1 MINDVPPRT
10 GFAIIANFYSGKEEK
25 GRQSMENRARFIIPV
40 DNEIELRILEEWD
53 APELFRLIDRHR
65 AYLREWLPWVDYET
79 SVEDSR
85 SFVRRSLQYYLDNEG
100 FTMGIR
106 YQDQLVGVIG
116 YHPVNWPNRKVEIGY
131 WLGAD
136 VQGKGIVTR
145 SCRAVVQYAFEK
157 LLLNRVTILCAT
169 GNQRSRAIP
178 ERLGFREEGTL
189 REAEWLYDHF
199 VDLVVYSML
208 AREWAGKTAVKQS

>member
-1 MINDVPPRT
+1 
-10 GFAIIANFYSGKEEK
+10 
-25 GRQSMENRARFIIPV
+25 MENKARFVIPV
-40 DNEIELRILEEWD
+40 DGEIELRILEEWD
-53 APELFRLIDRHR
+53 APELFSLIDRNR

-85 SFVRRSLQYYLDNEG
+85 SFVRRCLQHYLDNEG
-100 FTMGIR
+100 FTMGIH

-116 YHPVNWPNRKVEIGY
+116 YHPVNWPSRKVEIGY
-131 WLGAD
+131 WLDAN
-136 VQGKGIVTR
+136 VQGKGIMTR
-145 SCRAVVQYAFEK
+145 ACRAVVRYAFEK

-169 GNQRSRAIP
+169 GNLRSRAIP
-178 ERLGFREEGTL
+178 ERLGFTQEGTL